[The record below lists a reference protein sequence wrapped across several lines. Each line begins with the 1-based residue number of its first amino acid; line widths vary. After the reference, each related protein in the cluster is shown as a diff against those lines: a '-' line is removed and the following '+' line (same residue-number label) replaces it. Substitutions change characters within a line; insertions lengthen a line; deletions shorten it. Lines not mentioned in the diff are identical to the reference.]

1 MTQSHYLP
9 LLPPP
14 RYLSQLQFEA
24 QMRGIGQ
31 RLHTHL
37 IRKERPG
44 IESHQPFYDDYSRRQ
59 AEVDKD
65 AVIAAMWWVRQ
76 PDKHSVHK
84 RPIVITHARPVSAPR
99 QVHPENPWDAALAPR
114 FTRR

>member
-9 LLPPP
+9 LPPSP

-37 IRKERPG
+37 IRKDRPG
-44 IESHQPFYDDYSRRQ
+44 IESHHPFYDNYSRKQ
-59 AEVDKD
+59 SEAEARALADQL
-65 AVIAAMWWVRQ
+65 WWIRE
-76 PDKHSVHK
+76 PSKFSVH
-84 RPIVITHARPVSAPR
+84 TRPVVLTKSRPASAPK
-99 QVHPENPWDAALAPR
+99 QVQSDNPWDSVMAPR